1 MDNVQNVSVEELAAE
16 QVALQETKEEEV
28 KAKIIS
34 ELGFDEIED
43 AEKIEKLVAK
53 EMKHNKD
60 LSQAIGQKIKYR
72 EMAQK
77 PPEPP
82 VKPKEQID
90 SEDFQKK
97 VGDTVIATLEKRDLD
112 SLDYPDEIKN
122 EISRLSKVQGV
133 SVKKAI
139 ADPYIKFK
147 IDEYEKAKAT
157 DEATISRT
165 NKTGGTTKYSPDEP
179 PDVDMSTPEGK
190 KAYEEWFEQARK
202 DPKYQP
208 NIG

>member
-1 MDNVQNVSVEELAAE
+1 MENINENLDSLNEAGNQNLDENLETTLEETDDVDVLKEKNRQLFARAKKAEGFVLKDGNWVKKVE
-16 QVALQETKEEEV
+16 Q
-28 KAKIIS
+28 
-34 ELGFDEIED
+34 
-43 AEKIEKLVAK
+43 KLT
-53 EMKHNKD
+53 E
-60 LSQAIGQKIKYR
+60 
-72 EMAQK
+72 
-77 PPEPP
+77 
-82 VKPKEQID
+82 KPKENPPIIRLQD
-90 SEDFQKK
+90 EDFQKK

-112 SLDYPDEIKN
+112 SLDYPEEIKK
-122 EISRLSKVQGV
+122 EISDYAKFKGI
-133 SVKKAI
+133 SVKQASKATHI
-139 ADPYIKFK
+139 VPLI
-147 IDEYEKAKAT
+147 EQYEKAKAT